1 MRLPPCNAGMRENE
15 KAMLPF
21 VISKELSKSFVDQM
35 VDGIR
40 DAIVGGHWRIG
51 DRVPSLKAMS
61 KLSKVSMKVP
71 RTAYKRLENEG
82 WLHAAPGIGYTVVT
96 PNVSVWKGRVLL
108 VLPLPGY
115 YNRIM
120 AKCIQDRLEAEGYLV
135 TTFSP
140 QTFNREIKSD
150 ALEALLLQKF
160 DYIFSFLGF
169 PEVRRLL
176 KSSGV
181 PYVIYSEVWQPGKA
195 VGSDALI
202 GDDGKGVDE
211 LISQC
216 RARKVKDVL
225 RVDFQNVRK
234 GWDGLFRKA
243 GVRVR
248 YFSAFPIGME
258 PTLENIRQAA
268 YETFRRYLSGR
279 RPGFPDLFLF
289 ADDYVAEG
297 ALLAFAEA
305 GLHAPDDFR
314 FVSLVNEGLGVTY
327 PRPVSRLVMNPV
339 CAGDAAAAFIL
350 SALAGNSVEKSLPGL
365 SFVPGETF

>member
-1 MRLPPCNAGMRENE
+1 MKSNQAIRLPFKITRDVKSG
-15 KAMLPF
+15 F
-21 VISKELSKSFVDQM
+21 VQQM
-35 VDGIR
+35 VEGIR
-40 DAIVGGHWRIG
+40 AAIVGGQWRIG
-51 DRVPSLKAMS
+51 DSLPSLKVMAG
-61 KLSKVSMKVP
+61 LAHVSMKVP
-71 RTAYKRLENEG
+71 RTAYKRLEEEG
-82 WLHAAPGIGYTVVT
+82 WLQSTPSVGYTVVT

-140 QTFNREIKSD
+140 QAFNREIKSD

-181 PYVIYSEVWQPGKA
+181 PYVIYSEVWQPGKT

-202 GDDGKGVDE
+202 GDDGKGVNE

-216 RARKVKDVL
+216 RTRKVKDVL

-258 PTLENIRQAA
+258 PTLENIRQTA

-350 SALAGNSVEKSLPGL
+350 SALAGNSVEKACRD
-365 SFVPGETF
+365 

>member
-1 MRLPPCNAGMRENE
+1 MKNNQAIRLPFKITRDVKAG
-15 KAMLPF
+15 F
-21 VISKELSKSFVDQM
+21 VQQM
-35 VDGIR
+35 VEGIR
-40 DAIVGGHWRIG
+40 AAIVGGQWRIG
-51 DRVPSLKAMS
+51 DSLPSLKVMAG
-61 KLSKVSMKVP
+61 LAHVSMKVP
-71 RTAYKRLENEG
+71 RTAYKRLEEEG
-82 WLHAAPGIGYTVVT
+82 WLQSTPGVGYTVVT

-181 PYVIYSEVWQPGKA
+181 PYVIYSEVWQPVKA
-195 VGSDALI
+195 VRSDALI
-202 GDDGKGVDE
+202 GDDRKGINE
-211 LISQC
+211 LISHC
-216 RARKVKDVL
+216 RVRKIKNAL
-225 RVDFQNVRK
+225 RVDFQDVRK
-234 GWDGLFRKA
+234 GWDGLFRAA
-243 GVRVR
+243 GIRMR
-248 YFSAFPIGME
+248 YFPTFPGGME

-268 YETFRRYLSGR
+268 YDTFRRYLSGR
-279 RPGFPDLFLF
+279 RSVFPDLFLF

-305 GLHAPDDFR
+305 GLRAPDDFR
-314 FVSLVNEGLGVTY
+314 FVSLANEGLGVTY
-327 PRPVSRLVMNPV
+327 SRTVSRLVMNP
-339 CAGDAAAAFIL
+339 ARTGDAAAAFIL
-350 SALAGNSVEKSLPGL
+350 GALSGNCVGKSLPGL